1 MNMKKIYYTKEPGIL
16 IGKFYIP
23 KNGILF
29 TSEMEADQRI
39 KDFIGKGLLI
49 IKEEEVEVKSEKE
62 HPIRESVKDEDAVAV
77 ASKLPEETEKP
88 RVFSEPGHAIP
99 FVSTQDVPVIDDTP
113 SVVVTSSENPVVKEV
128 KPIDVAVEQDLND
141 LKKELEN
148 LTESEVKGPSQK
160 KN

>member
-1 MNMKKIYYTKEPGIL
+1 MNMKKIYYTKESGIL

-62 HPIRESVKDEDAVAV
+62 HPIKGSVKDKDAV

-88 RVFSEPGHAIP
+88 KVFSEPSHAIP

-113 SVVVTSSENPVVKEV
+113 SVVVTSPENPVVKEV

-148 LTESEVKGPSQK
+148 LTEPEVKGPSQK